1 VGPKLGRGLAL
12 TDPAVTAWAEAD
24 GEVALVLDQGR
35 VAGTVARRR
44 LRPQPVQRAAE
55 HAG

>member
-1 VGPKLGRGLAL
+1 GRGLAL
-12 TDPAVTAWAEAD
+12 TDPAVTAWAEGD